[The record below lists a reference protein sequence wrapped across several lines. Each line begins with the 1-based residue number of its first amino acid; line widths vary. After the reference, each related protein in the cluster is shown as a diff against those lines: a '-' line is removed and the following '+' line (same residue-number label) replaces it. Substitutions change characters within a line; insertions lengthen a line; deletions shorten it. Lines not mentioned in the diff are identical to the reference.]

1 MGKLLVP
8 GGRLETWLLRP
19 AQATAFR
26 PQSAREPFYGVSPS
40 FPELL
45 KDVFFLKDLLNTHHF
60 LKIKDRTPLRSELLA
75 SMW

>member
-45 KDVFFLKDLLNTHHF
+45 KDVFFFKGF
-60 LKIKDRTPLRSELLA
+60 IKYTPLLKN
-75 SMW
+75 